1 MERLKHDLSR
11 RNWKYPDILNID
23 YFLEDFKSHL
33 TYDNVNYSI
42 RVLKKYIDSHERNAI
57 ILTFRKLTFEIKGI
71 DEAVRTLRG
80 LSFVD
85 ENLK

>member
-23 YFLEDFKSHL
+23 YFLEDFKNHL
-33 TYDNVNYSI
+33 TAENVNYSI
-42 RVLKKYIDSHERNAI
+42 RVLERYVENLEQDAI
-57 ILTFRKLTFEIKGI
+57 VLTFRKHTLEVKGI

-80 LSFVD
+80 LSLV
-85 ENLK
+85 